1 MRNRRRNVPIDER
14 MKILREYLS
23 GNETAREVASRHDI
37 SPHLINVWLCRYRK
51 SGKSLPL
58 ASETKNEETMV
69 KKSKETDPAEENELL
84 KKRVKDLECR
94 LHQSELQNLALNT
107 MIDIAEEQ
115 GISIRKKS
123 GARQ

>member
-23 GNETAREVASRHDI
+23 GNETSREVASRYGI
-37 SPHLINVWLCRYRK
+37 SPHLINVWLYRYRK
-51 SGKSLPL
+51 AGKSVPLPF
-58 ASETKNEETMV
+58 EPQKEEPMV
-69 KKSKETDPAEENELL
+69 IKSRKTDPADENELL
-84 KKRVKDLECR
+84 KKRIRDLESR
-94 LHQSELQNLALNT
+94 LHRSELQNLALNT

-115 GISIRKKS
+115 GIAIRKKY